1 MPHTIVLAYDVNY
14 PPEEQAAAAI
24 TPGMLIEYVPTGV
37 TAGKMRPHATAT
49 GIAQRAFA
57 CESLVPDFGNTVAAV
72 DKVYASG
79 DSVRWAIGDLGT
91 EIWAWM
97 IASGA
102 AVAVGDGLVSA
113 GNGYLQPGT
122 TNVIARAA
130 EVLNN
135 AASATATR
143 IRIRVTA

>member
-1 MPHTIVLAYDVNY
+1 MPHTIVLSEDVTY

-24 TPGMLIEYVPTGV
+24 TPGMLIEYGGV
-37 TAGKMRPHATAT
+37 AGKVRPHSTAT
-49 GIAQRAFA
+49 GAAQRAFA
-57 CESLVPDFGNTVAAV
+57 IESLVPDFGNTIAAV

-113 GNGYLQPGT
+113 GNGYLQSGT